1 MRRRRSI
8 TALTWSFVP
17 YALVSTVHV
26 VLLATESDVADVSKV
41 ALMPLLAVPVI
52 RAARRLRPA
61 TAIALL
67 LAALLF
73 SWIGDSAGVFLPAGA
88 ELPVMLG
95 FFGLAHIAYISL
107 FARRLARRRLPWWA
121 LAYAVWWITLLILL
135 GPHTGDLFLAVAAYG
150 LVLAATATLS
160 ARCSPL
166 IATGGALFLA
176 SDTLLALRL
185 FLPGGLPEWSDPAIM
200 STYTLGQGLIVAGA
214 LLALQRRS
222 EDA

>member
-1 MRRRRSI
+1 MRRRPAI
-8 TALTWSFVP
+8 TPLAWSFVP
-17 YALVSTVHV
+17 YALVSAVHV
-26 VLLATESDVADVSKV
+26 VLLAVESDVADLTKV
-41 ALMPLLAVPVI
+41 ALMPLLAVPAIV
-52 RAARRLRPA
+52 AARRVRPA

-95 FFGLAHIAYISL
+95 FFGLAHIAYITL
-107 FARRLARRRLPWWA
+107 FVRHLTRRRMPRWA

-135 GPHTGDLFLAVAAYG
+135 GPHTGELFLAVAAYG
-150 LVLAATATLS
+150 LVLASTAALS
-160 ARCSPL
+160 ARCSGL
-166 IATGGALFLA
+166 VAIGGAFFLA
-176 SDTLLALRL
+176 SDTLLAFRL
-185 FLPGGLPEWSDPAIM
+185 FLPGGLPGWSDPAIM
-200 STYTLGQGLIVAGA
+200 SAYTLGQGLIVAGA